1 MVTIIPGVKAWR
13 WWRWKVCVTHVPSP
27 RWREHNARQRR
38 EQSGESRCSL
48 ACAPLLY
55 PALRATVLSVFDH
68 LFPFSLFRVATNTS
82 RRRQEGPSPNDIH
95 QCQNCQKL
103 ILTDYKTALSHSTLS
118 SLLCTMYLLCAG
130 VLVVVARYV
139 DGRMLLFKFQ
149 YPIIQHNAQHFNL
162 HISVTFG
169 KIECRVRFK

>member
-1 MVTIIPGVKAWR
+1 MFPVRGDGSTMRGR
-13 WWRWKVCVTHVPSP
+13 
-27 RWREHNARQRR
+27 
-38 EQSGESRCSL
+38 GESRL
-48 ACAPLLY
+48 ASHAEAWRVPLSSTLW
-55 PALRATVLSVFDH
+55 ATVLSVFDH
-68 LFPFSLFRVATNTS
+68 LFPFSLLRAAAATNTS

>member
-1 MVTIIPGVKAWR
+1 MVTIIPGVKAWC

-55 PALRATVLSVFDH
+55 PTLRATVLSVFYH
-68 LFPFSLFRVATNTS
+68 LDIDF
-82 RRRQEGPSPNDIH
+82 PSP
-95 QCQNCQKL
+95 CWERPL
-103 ILTDYKTALSHSTLS
+103 ILIEDASRDLLQTMYVNSKTALSHSTLS

>member
-1 MVTIIPGVKAWR
+1 MTLVKMKGLCNTCSQSEVTGAQCAAEARAEWRVTLQLGV
-13 WWRWKVCVTHVPSP
+13 CPSP
-27 RWREHNARQRR
+27 LP
-38 EQSGESRCSL
+38 C
-48 ACAPLLY
+48 
-55 PALRATVLSVFDH
+55 TVSYSSISVLPFRH
-68 LFPFSLFRVATNTS
+68 RFPFSLLRAATY
-82 RRRQEGPSPNDIH
+82 RRLLQTMYVH
-95 QCQNCQKL
+95 QCQNCQQL
-103 ILTDYKTALSHSTLS
+103 FFTDSNSKTALSHSTLS